1 MVSPYAAGLGGFMS
15 GFAGGMQIGDKLK
28 QRFDEHAAQKAR
40 EEAIAEARQ
49 QYQQQVQQQA
59 DAIEGV
65 QQPVQPVEQNET
77 VSVTPVQ
84 QRDVA
89 PVEIAPMDG
98 SAAPR
103 SVREAPAARI
113 PAAGGLGGAPVTQQV
128 VATPGE
134 DKAAAAAQRQQ
145 STKIAQ
151 RNVGSEREAIDKA
164 ISEKMRNF
172 YMDRGEVEKA
182 DAWEKY
188 AESQKGRKYIK
199 QFAGALK
206 SLNLGDNEGFINN
219 MVPILED
226 TYGEG
231 FTIQKRSPVKDK
243 DGNITGANFEIRNTR
258 TGEVTTNNIPID
270 QLANIGMQLGSP
282 EVVLNRFIEAQQA
295 QAKAKAEAASKVGEL
310 TFKHRLDLEKEGVK
324 QQHQSQRDAQQ
335 HEFGI
340 ERDTIKSDLDAK
352 NQRNRVQQELE
363 AKVGALSKAGYSQE
377 FITNALPDIL
387 GINQYKKTTSPEEA
401 KRLAFSDRM
410 KNDPSF
416 ARKPADQQR
425 QIIEQDMSLIYAGAQ
440 PSAVAPAGN
449 QQAAQSPAAGGL
461 PQIPPKPSTPGAQL
475 GRDRV
480 TGQLVWLDANGKPI
494 Q

>member
-59 DAIEGV
+59 DAIEGL
-65 QQPVQPVEQNET
+65 QQPAQPVEQNET

-89 PVEIAPMDG
+89 PVELAPTDG
-98 SAAPR
+98 STAPK
-103 SVREAPAARI
+103 SVREAPAPRI

-151 RNVGSEREAIDKA
+151 RNIGTEREAIDKA

-282 EVVLNRFIEAQQA
+282 EVVFNRFIEAQQA
-295 QAKAKAEAASKVGEL
+295 NAKAKAEAAKEAGKAHLQTARELAVERAKQGGRVELEGIKTQNTMALKEFESQLPGALGKKVQDARAAGATEDQIKSML
-310 TFKHRLDLEKEGVK
+310 QSEIEG
-324 QQHQSQRDAQQ
+324 
-335 HEFGI
+335 
-340 ERDTIKSDLDAK
+340 RDTKKVTDPTERKAIIMSGLSQKFVDAMG
-352 NQRNRVQQELE
+352 RP
-363 AKVGALSKAGYSQE
+363 
-377 FITNALPDIL
+377 T
-387 GINQYKKTTSPEEA
+387 KTPEEIGA
-401 KRLAFSDRM
+401 MAEQYI
-410 KNDPSF
+410 
-416 ARKPADQQR
+416 QQ
-425 QIIEQDMSLIYAGAQ
+425 IYGTK
-440 PSAVAPAGN
+440 PSAP
-449 QQAAQSPAAGGL
+449 AAQA
-461 PQIPPKPSTPGAQL
+461 PGSVRYA
-475 GRDRV
+475 RDKV
-480 TGQLVWLDANGKPI
+480 TGEIVKLGPDGKPI
-494 Q
+494 K